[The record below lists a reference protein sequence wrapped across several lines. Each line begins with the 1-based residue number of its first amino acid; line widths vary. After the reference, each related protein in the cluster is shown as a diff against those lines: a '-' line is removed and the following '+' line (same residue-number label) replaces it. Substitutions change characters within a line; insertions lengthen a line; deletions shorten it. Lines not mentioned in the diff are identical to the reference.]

1 MSYFKL
7 WVIYVAQQIKSQM
20 VNFNVHILFDPLNVH
35 IFLDKIDCNQKT
47 NE

>member
-1 MSYFKL
+1 M

-20 VNFNVHILFDPLNVH
+20 VNFSVQIFDPLNVD
-35 IFLDKIDCNQKT
+35 IFLNKIDCNQET